1 MSSFST
7 AMETKTKNPLLH
19 HMFLVVRKNMKYIMY
34 FSKYNVQTYFV
45 MGSHPTYDI
54 LGHIL

>member
-1 MSSFST
+1 
-7 AMETKTKNPLLH
+7 
-19 HMFLVVRKNMKYIMY
+19 MFLVVRKNMKYIMY
-34 FSKYNVQTYFV
+34 FSKYNAQTYFM

>member
-1 MSSFST
+1 
-7 AMETKTKNPLLH
+7 METKTKNPLLH

-34 FSKYNVQTYFV
+34 FSKYNAQTYFM